1 MTETATRSTAS
12 EAPPVG
18 SISAAPGGATNGPT
32 NGPTNGATNG
42 TTSLRRDLVLRL
54 RVDGPSSPDQ
64 LAHRL
69 GASRTGVLQQL
80 RALET
85 ANLVSRRTVRHGVG
99 RPRHLYD
106 VTLDA
111 QDLFPSNYDALAA
124 GLLDAIETVGGG
136 DLLAKVFA
144 ARRRRSGSRIRE
156 QMVERVGPDAPLLD
170 RVREL
175 AVIQS
180 DNGYLAEATRDDDGA
195 IRLREYNCAIY
206 RIAQG
211 SPAVCRAELEL
222 FTEVLGADVV
232 REQHIA
238 SGDRCCTY
246 RIAPRPD

>member
-1 MTETATRSTAS
+1 MTETATRR
-12 EAPPVG
+12 
-18 SISAAPGGATNGPT
+18 AAPEASPLASIRAVPDGATNGP
-32 NGPTNGATNG
+32 
-42 TTSLRRDLVLRL
+42 TSLRRDLVLRL

-106 VTLDA
+106 ITPGA
-111 QDLFPSNYDALAA
+111 QDLFPSNYDALAG

-144 ARRRRSGSRIRE
+144 ARRQRSGGRIRE
-156 QMVERVGPDAPLLD
+156 QMVERVGVDAPLLD

-180 DNGYLAEATRDDDGA
+180 DNGYLAEATRDDDGS

-222 FTEVLGADVV
+222 FTEVLGADIV